1 MLLSVPQPLPHVI
14 PRPPTPTWAFAITI
28 VRRDNRFLLVQEDK
42 PGQPWYFPAGLV
54 ELGEGFAEA
63 AVRETLEEAGV
74 CVRLTGILKMVHTPR
89 DDSARLRVV
98 FVAEPLGE
106 ATPKSLPD
114 EHSLQARWVASAELG
129 EYLLRGESVRQLI
142 HDLEQGC
149 PIFPLTVLET
159 EHPRD

>member
-14 PRPPTPTWAFAITI
+14 PRPPTPTWAFAVTM
-28 VRRDNRFLLVQEDK
+28 VRRDHQFLLVQEDK

-74 CVRLTGILKMVHTPR
+74 AVRLTGIVKMVHTPR

-98 FVAEPLGE
+98 FVAEPMGDD
-106 ATPKSLPD
+106 TPKSIPD
-114 EHSLQARWVASAELG
+114 EHSLQARWVSSAELD
-129 EYLLRGESVRQLI
+129 EYLLRGDSVRQLI
-142 HDLEQGC
+142 RDLEQGC
-149 PIFPLTVLET
+149 PVFPLSVLET
-159 EHPRD
+159 ERVRE

>member
-1 MLLSVPQPLPHVI
+1 MRLVVPQPLPHVI

-28 VRRDNRFLLVQEDK
+28 VRQADQFLLVQEDK

-74 CVRLTGILKMVHTPR
+74 SVRLTGILKMVHTPR

-98 FVAEPLGE
+98 FVAEPVGDP
-106 ATPKSLPD
+106 TPKSIPD
-114 EHSLQARWVASAELG
+114 EHSLQARWVSSAELDG
-129 EYLLRGESVRQLI
+129 YLLRGESVRQLI
-142 HDLEQGC
+142 REVEQGC
-149 PIFPLTVLET
+149 PVFPPTVLET
-159 EHPRD
+159 EHVRE